1 MRKEVSR
8 LQRWILTPLLR
19 LQTSERGEVYVE
31 YVVLG
36 AMAVLVILGA
46 VQYFF
51 GAVSGLF
58 QRIGD
63 SLGGL

>member
-1 MRKEVSR
+1 MRDEEVSLLR
-8 LQRWILTPLLR
+8 RWILAFYTLQLR
-19 LQTSERGEVYVE
+19 ERGEVYVE

-36 AMAVLVILGA
+36 ALAVLVILGG

-51 GAVSGLF
+51 NAVAALF

-63 SLGGL
+63 ALGGL

>member
-1 MRKEVSR
+1 MRKEVIGLGR
-8 LQRWILTPLLR
+8 RIVATLLQLR
-19 LQTSERGEVYVE
+19 TSEQGEVYVE

-36 AMAVLVILGA
+36 ALAVLVILSA

-58 QRIGD
+58 QRIGE

>member
-1 MRKEVSR
+1 
-8 LQRWILTPLLR
+8 LQRWILTQLLR

-36 AMAVLVILGA
+36 SLAVLVILGA

-51 GAVSGLF
+51 GALSALFQRLGDAVSGL
-58 QRIGD
+58 
-63 SLGGL
+63 